1 MIKRREFVLYVRI
14 IALIAMTMINVLFV
28 LMNLRILMEF
38 ALILSVRMALTKIAL
53 ADSVWTVINH
63 VKLAR
68 EPSKMN
74 ASNATIPIS
83 SNNPQQHA
91 STVMRYKVW

>member
-1 MIKRREFVLYVRI
+1 M
-14 IALIAMTMINVLFV
+14 LIAMTMINVLFV

-68 EPSKMN
+68 E
-74 ASNATIPIS
+74 A
-83 SNNPQQHA
+83 
-91 STVMRYKVW
+91 

>member
-1 MIKRREFVLYVRI
+1 LIKRREFVLYVRI
-14 IALIAMTMINVLFV
+14 IVLIAMTMINVLFV

-68 EPSKMN
+68 E
-74 ASNATIPIS
+74 A
-83 SNNPQQHA
+83 
-91 STVMRYKVW
+91 

>member
-1 MIKRREFVLYVRI
+1 LIKRREFVLYVRI

-68 EPSKMN
+68 E
-74 ASNATIPIS
+74 A
-83 SNNPQQHA
+83 
-91 STVMRYKVW
+91 

>member
-68 EPSKMN
+68 E
-74 ASNATIPIS
+74 A
-83 SNNPQQHA
+83 
-91 STVMRYKVW
+91 